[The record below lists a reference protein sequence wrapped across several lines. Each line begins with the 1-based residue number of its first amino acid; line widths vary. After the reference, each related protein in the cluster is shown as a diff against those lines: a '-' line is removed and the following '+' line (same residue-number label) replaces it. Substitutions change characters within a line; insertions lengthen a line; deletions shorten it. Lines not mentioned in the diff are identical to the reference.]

1 MKGIVLAGGSGT
13 RLYPLTMVTSKQ
25 LLPIYDKPMIYY
37 PLSVLM
43 LAGIREI
50 LIISTPHDLPNFE
63 RLLGDGSRYGL
74 KLSYKVQPSPDGLAQ
89 AFILGEEFI
98 AGDSCAMVLGDNI
111 FYGAGLTAHLQK
123 AAQNENG
130 ATVFGY
136 YVDDPERFGVVEF
149 DENGKAISLEE
160 KPAHPKSNYAVT
172 GLYFYDNKV
181 CEYAKSLKPSARGEL
196 EITDLNKIYLEND
209 ALSVVTLGRGYAWL
223 DTGTVDSLNEAAEFV
238 KAVQNRAGIPVS
250 VLEEIA
256 YNNGWIDKEHLLNSA
271 KAYGKA
277 PYGQYLQKVAD
288 GKIIKEY

>member
-74 KLSYKVQPSPDGLAQ
+74 TLSYKIQPSPDGLAQ

-123 AAQNENG
+123 AAKNETG

-149 DENGKAISLEE
+149 DENGKAIYLEE
-160 KPAHPKSNYAVT
+160 KPAQPKSNYAVT